1 MPKGREQVGFVGC
14 GEMGSM
20 VLIAALE
27 AGVLD
32 ASQTHVAERDASR
45 RNTIASLGVNT
56 VDSPASLDW
65 CDRLI
70 LAVRPQ
76 QFNEATDALGRS
88 DQTRLVVSIMAG
100 INSTSIRQALGT
112 ATRVICVMPNA
123 PVRVHAG
130 MSIMMP
136 AEETTPS
143 DLTFTE
149 SLFGTLGT
157 TVQLPESA
165 LWPVTAVSG
174 SGPGYVAL
182 FAEAMTEAAIK
193 FGIDPKVAATL
204 VAHTIAG
211 TGRMLVD
218 IGMPAADLRASVT
231 TPGGTTEAG
240 IEVMMERDITQ
251 IIQAGIQAAH
261 DRGESLFKG
270 D

>member
-1 MPKGREQVGFVGC
+1 MPKGREQVGFIGC

-20 VLIAALE
+20 ILSAALE
-27 AGVLD
+27 AGVLE
-32 ASQTHVAERDASR
+32 ASQTQVAERDTSR
-45 RNTIASLGVNT
+45 RNRIASLGVNT
-56 VDSPASLDW
+56 VDSPTSLDW

-70 LAVRPQ
+70 MAVRPQ
-76 QFNEATDALGRS
+76 QFNEATNALGCS
-88 DQTRLVVSIMAG
+88 DQARLVVSIMAG
-100 INSTSIRQALGT
+100 INSASIKQALGT

-130 MSIMMP
+130 MSILMP
-136 AEETTPS
+136 GEDTTSS
-143 DLTFTE
+143 DITFAE
-149 SLFGTLGT
+149 SLFGPLGAT
-157 TVQLPESA
+157 AQLPESA

-193 FGIDPKVAATL
+193 FGIEPDVAATL

-218 IGMPAADLRASVT
+218 TGIPAADLRASVA

-240 IEVMMERDITQ
+240 IEAMVDRNITQ
-251 IIQAGIQAAH
+251 LIQAGIQAAH
-261 DRGESLFKG
+261 DRGESLSKHG
-270 D
+270 